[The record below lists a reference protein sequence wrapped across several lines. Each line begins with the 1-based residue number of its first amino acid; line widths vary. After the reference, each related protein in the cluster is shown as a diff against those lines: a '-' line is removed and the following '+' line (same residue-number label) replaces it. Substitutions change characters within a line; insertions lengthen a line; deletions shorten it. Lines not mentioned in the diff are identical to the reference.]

1 MKRYTKGQYG
11 YRDYHRNKEL
21 VKIIIGAALIVLQL
35 LLRKFTNNDSAKN
48 ILTVMAVLS
57 VLPVANI
64 AVPLLAAFRYRTSSK
79 DFYNQVSAFNSR
91 GEVLYD
97 LVLTSKE
104 QVIPLEAALIHETG
118 VYAYCAY
125 KNTDTPKAERFLTQ
139 MFLRHKLDQE
149 IKIFL
154 DEKIFFNRLRSLK
167 TDAWKEESTNLD
179 QTVSLLKSLSM

>member
-21 VKIIIGAALIVLQL
+21 IKIIIGAFLIAIQL
-35 LLRKFTNNDSAKN
+35 LLREFTNNDSAKN

-64 AVPLLAAFRYRTSSK
+64 AVPILAAFKYRTSSK
-79 DFYNQVSAFNSR
+79 DFYNQVTAFNNR
-91 GEVLYD
+91 GEFLYD

-104 QVIPLEAALIHETG
+104 QVIPLEAVVIHETG
-118 VYAYCAY
+118 IYAYCAY
-125 KNTDTPKAERFLTQ
+125 KKTDTVKAERFLTQ
-139 MFLRHKLDQE
+139 MLLRHKLDRE

-154 DEKIFFNRLRSLK
+154 DEKIFFNRIRSLK
-167 TDAWKEESTNLD
+167 TDAWDEGSSNLD
-179 QTVSLLKSLSM
+179 QTVSLLKSLSI